1 VPVVAPLDEA
11 ELAQVVDDARHQPTV
26 AAGER
31 CEPGRGERLGTVVV
45 GDRLQQVEAAC
56 RGVLRGRTASHGR
69 MLAVALLA
77 TIPNTERTGH
87 QHRVA
92 PGAIDGSEG

>member
-1 VPVVAPLDEA
+1 
-11 ELAQVVDDARHQPTV
+11 
-26 AAGER
+26 
-31 CEPGRGERLGTVVV
+31 
-45 GDRLQQVEAAC
+45 
-56 RGVLRGRTASHGR
+56 